1 MPLPQPHKFSQ
12 RIKATKRPGV
22 GDGQT
27 KFEKRG
33 KQYRGQKL
41 SANYALTFIMGSR
54 IEKSLMGCPKE
65 VDQLLWKRTTRITPK
80 IQAMKL
86 KK

>member
-1 MPLPQPHKFSQ
+1 MPLAQPHKFSQ
-12 RIKATKRPGV
+12 RIKATQRPG
-22 GDGQT
+22 
-27 KFEKRG
+27 KP
-33 KQYRGQKL
+33 

-65 VDQLLWKRTTRITPK
+65 VDKLLWKRTTRITPK

>member
-33 KQYRGQKL
+33 KQYRG
-41 SANYALTFIMGSR
+41 
-54 IEKSLMGCPKE
+54 IETLCQTMH
-65 VDQLLWKRTTRITPK
+65 LHL
-80 IQAMKL
+80 
-86 KK
+86 

>member
-1 MPLPQPHKFSQ
+1 MDKQNLK
-12 RIKATKRPGV
+12 KGV
-22 GDGQT
+22 SSTG
-27 KFEKRG
+27 
-33 KQYRGQKL
+33 GQKL

>member
-1 MPLPQPHKFSQ
+1 M
-12 RIKATKRPGV
+12 
-22 GDGQT
+22 
-27 KFEKRG
+27 G
-33 KQYRGQKL
+33 KQNLKKGVSSTGGQKP